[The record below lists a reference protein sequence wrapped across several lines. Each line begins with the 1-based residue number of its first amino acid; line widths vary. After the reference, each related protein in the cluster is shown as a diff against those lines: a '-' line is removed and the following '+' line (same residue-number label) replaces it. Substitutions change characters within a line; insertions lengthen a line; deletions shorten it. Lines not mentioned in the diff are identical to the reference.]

1 MVKRLN
7 LVFAFLF
14 AILLGAE
21 AHQSS
26 GGRKVKRI
34 TFDREQVS
42 IVYTDGTQE
51 DVASATTVKREDT
64 ATGIKAAKTTGSMSG
79 RQWYTIDGRTL
90 PEEPREKGVYLVK
103 DKRGMKKTIKK

>member
-1 MVKRLN
+1 MGNFTFRVRKLPDPTPYI
-7 LVFAFLF
+7 LVGDNRFKGGGLAK
-14 AILLGAE
+14 ASLLG
-21 AHQSS
+21 
-26 GGRKVKRI
+26 
-34 TFDREQVS
+34 
-42 IVYTDGTQE
+42 
-51 DVASATTVKREDT
+51 